1 MIFPTPPAKVNQKVL
16 FLATLSV
23 CLLPGGR
30 REMTLSFTELRE
42 IERAVL
48 SKVCPLD
55 AEARLVCLTLINHH
69 NVKDGTCN
77 PSIPTLVDKTGL
89 GETTVRGRLWK
100 LVEEGCLEMARSR
113 PRATYDFKLKMPP
126 WAEEARAAR
135 CRQGAEGMS
144 DRPTAEAEN
153 SPRDESSRCEPSS
166 AEPEQD
172 SKILLTEKNRAQRGV
187 QTRQLMRTMP
197 SEVQPLVKALQ
208 QLTGGQYA
216 ASYASLIP
224 LVLTTVQRC
233 GLQPVEHLYAMLADQ
248 KGEVR
253 SFDLY
258 RMLKQLQP
266 QSDKKAPAVELL
278 PSLPPDSPLIVEA
291 KRLVEDAH
299 GTYSATISIQKRIS
313 AAGFDI
319 EVGWWRDQR
328 HKMAQQLARAMAAER
343 GIAL

>member
-1 MIFPTPPAKVNQKVL
+1 MGEPTPGHREDHYLAVMIFPTPPTKVNQKVL
-16 FLATLSV
+16 FLVTLSV

-100 LVEEGCLEMARSR
+100 LVEEGCLEMARFR

-144 DRPTAEAEN
+144 DRPTAEAES

-187 QTRQLMRTMP
+187 QTRQLMRAMP
-197 SEVQPLVKALQ
+197 SEVQPLARIMQGQGVAGTGIRENQRLAGKVKSCSGAFFSSQ
-208 QLTGGQYA
+208 VHVSVSSNG
-216 ASYASLIP
+216 
-224 LVLTTVQRC
+224 R
-233 GLQPVEHLYAMLADQ
+233 
-248 KGEVR
+248 
-253 SFDLY
+253 
-258 RMLKQLQP
+258 
-266 QSDKKAPAVELL
+266 
-278 PSLPPDSPLIVEA
+278 
-291 KRLVEDAH
+291 
-299 GTYSATISIQKRIS
+299 
-313 AAGFDI
+313 
-319 EVGWWRDQR
+319 
-328 HKMAQQLARAMAAER
+328 
-343 GIAL
+343 